1 MNMTRRS
8 KLCLSLRFGK
18 VPSLHLTFE
27 LLVFYTKV
35 NEFILTHILKPT

>member
-8 KLCLSLRFGK
+8 KLCLSLSLRYGK

-35 NEFILTHILKPT
+35 NEFI